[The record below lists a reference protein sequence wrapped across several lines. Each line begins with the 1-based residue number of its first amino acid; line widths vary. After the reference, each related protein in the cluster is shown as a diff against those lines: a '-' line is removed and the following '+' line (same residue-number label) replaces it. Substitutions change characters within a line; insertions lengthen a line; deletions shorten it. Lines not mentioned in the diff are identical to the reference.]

1 MNAAL
6 KIEFKIQRRR
16 KNVLASLLWLK
27 STRLSNI
34 FGDFISKE
42 VTKLVKNTLNI
53 IVLCFRIVIN
63 MSPKKPCCNLTRH
76 KKLERDEMAVENVFS
91 VHFFHLAS

>member
-1 MNAAL
+1 MAPKMDFHTGKIPSTNCYHRIYL

-53 IVLCFRIVIN
+53 IVLC
-63 MSPKKPCCNLTRH
+63 
-76 KKLERDEMAVENVFS
+76 LE
-91 VHFFHLAS
+91 

>member
-1 MNAAL
+1 MCVIAPKMDFHTGKIPSTNCYHRFYL

-42 VTKLVKNTLNI
+42 VTKLVKNTLKELTITKNY
-53 IVLCFRIVIN
+53 VL
-63 MSPKKPCCNLTRH
+63 
-76 KKLERDEMAVENVFS
+76 ED
-91 VHFFHLAS
+91 